1 MILAHPII
9 CSDFLSADP
18 APLYGRDRF
27 STKQILII
35 CWATFKWHVVPS
47 HQHTRYSTV
56 PPFYWQKCFSCSVFW
71 GGGGGSCVCLSF
83 VRVCVCACACRVER
97 EAGLCAD
104 GKDAPLIYWT
114 RRGAGVSKTRL
125 QRLKDLAFLFSPF
138 FPSETGDMRFRDTCQ
153 QHHTHP
159 EAARAATRGCV
170 FLTMHARLS
179 LL

>member
-71 GGGGGSCVCLSF
+71 GGGGGGFLRVLVFCAC
-83 VRVCVCACACRVER
+83 VRVCVRMQGGAGGRVVR
-97 EAGLCAD
+97 RWKRRTAHLLDQTRSGRVQ
-104 GKDAPLIYWT
+104 DAP
-114 RRGAGVSKTRL
+114 AEAERL
-125 QRLKDLAFLFSPF
+125 GFSFFPF
-138 FPSETGDMRFRDTCQ
+138 FSLGDRR
-153 QHHTHP
+153 HEVPRHLSAAPHTP
-159 EAARAATRGCV
+159 RSRARCN
-170 FLTMHARLS
+170 
-179 LL
+179 